1 MTTVDLSPSPGA
13 APFARMAARQ
23 ALLETK
29 LLLRNGEQLVLALVV
44 PLGLVLAAAFIP
56 YLDGDRAERLAFAVP
71 GTIALAVMSTAFTSL
86 AIATGFER
94 RYGVLRFLGST
105 PLGRGGLMVGKTAAV
120 LLVEAAQLVL
130 VCGLGFALGWH
141 PHGNPVTVVLLVL
154 LGTAAFAS
162 LALLLAGALR
172 AEATLALAN
181 LVFLLLLL
189 GSGMAFPLDDV
200 PDGARSALE
209 LLPSTALADGLR
221 AVLADGQAV
230 PAKALGVLVVWALA
244 AGAGALATFRWE

>member
-1 MTTVDLSPSPGA
+1 
-13 APFARMAARQ
+13 MAVRQ

-105 PLGRGGLMVGKTAAV
+105 PLGRGGLMVGKTLAV
-120 LLVEAAQLVL
+120 LLVEAGQLVL
-130 VCGLGFALGWH
+130 VCGLGLALGWE
-141 PHGNPVTVVLLVL
+141 PHGDPLVVVLLVL
-154 LGTAAFAS
+154 LGTAAFAA
-162 LALLLAGALR
+162 LALLLSGALR

-230 PAKALGVLVVWALA
+230 PTKAIVVLVVWAVT
-244 AGAGALATFRWE
+244 AGAAALATFRWE